1 MLEQPF
7 RDVFIVVGRHSALT
21 GDWAG
26 LLAAGT
32 TAVLAAWSA
41 ARALQMAW
49 PQRPHGPVC
58 LALPPDE
65 HRRLTGVVVLRHGLR
80 ACDILTAP
88 GRPATTTRPRT
99 VVDCLRLAPRT
110 LRAQML
116 DEALYQRWLSVDD
129 LVDQVHAVHGQHG
142 APALRELLR
151 GVASGARSAA
161 ERLAQK
167 VLGRSGIDGWRW
179 NHPVALPDGTTAVA
193 DAALPELRIAVEIDG
208 RAYHSGPREF
218 QHFGPG
224 HWLLD
229 VLGLQFRQPV
239 EVPSGFWYTPR
250 PIGVEPDRDRRS
262 DGVPHGPQDFK
273 IDIEALSR
281 AEFRLDRPDSPSVRS
296 DGRLDRGVCIGQRD
310 QCVQRHGP
318 VCSDPGR

>member
-80 ACDILTAP
+80 ACDILTGP

-218 QHFGPG
+218 QHDRTRQNALVAAGWIVLRFTWHDLTRRPG
-224 HWLLD
+224 Y
-229 VLGLQFRQPV
+229 VVAAVRAAV
-239 EVPSGFWYTPR
+239 R
-250 PIGVEPDRDRRS
+250 
-262 DGVPHGPQDFK
+262 
-273 IDIEALSR
+273 SR
-281 AEFRLDRPDSPSVRS
+281 AS
-296 DGRLDRGVCIGQRD
+296 
-310 QCVQRHGP
+310 
-318 VCSDPGR
+318 